1 MFEVFT
7 NSIVYPKNIINYHN
21 KKGGF
26 VFLYILVLVL
36 LMSISTVV
44 FYISNKPSEITTAN
58 SGCEVIENN
67 LVCTGENYD
76 INNKFDVYDFD
87 IYLLEETAEISQIND
102 LGDFALIL
110 QGERLTVVVG
120 DQTVNSLSFL
130 STYNIN
136 TLDEA
141 ISILK
146 FSVISAGITMGI
158 ISNTIILLFI
168 VFISTIPFMRFR
180 SMISYKKIFKML
192 VFAATPMAFL
202 FAVYNLLNFDMFIF
216 FILMLFAYR
225 SVFALQKELHYR
237 VLNKN
242 NDGYVNPQDE
252 EPEDEDSD
260 DYGMEDDE
268 ENQEDDS
275 DDEFKR

>member
-44 FYISNKPSEITTAN
+44 FYISQKPTEITTEN
-58 SGCEVIENN
+58 SGCEVIANN

-76 INNKFDVYDFD
+76 VNNKFDVYDFN
-87 IYLLEETAEISQIND
+87 IYLLEETALISQIGD

-120 DQTVNSLSFL
+120 DQTINSLTFL
-130 STYNIN
+130 STYGID
-136 TLDEA
+136 TLEEA
-141 ISILK
+141 IAILK
-146 FSVISAGITMGI
+146 FSIISAGITMGI

-202 FAVYNLLNFDMFIF
+202 FAVYNLLNFDMIFF

-225 SVFALQKELHYR
+225 SVFALQKELHFR
-237 VLNKN
+237 VLNKSGG
-242 NDGYVNPQDE
+242 GYVNPENDE
-252 EPEDEDSD
+252 TEVTEEVDEN
-260 DYGMEDDE
+260 E
-268 ENQEDDS
+268 EEETEDDS
-275 DDEFKR
+275 DDEFKL

>member
-44 FYISNKPSEITTAN
+44 FYISIKPTEITTLN

-67 LVCTGENYD
+67 LICVGENYD

-87 IYLLEETAEISQIND
+87 VYLLEETAEVSDIND
-102 LGDFALIL
+102 LGDFTLIL
-110 QGERLTVVVG
+110 QGETLTIVVG
-120 DQTVNSLSFL
+120 DQTVNSMNFL
-130 STYNIN
+130 SRYGIS
-136 TLDEA
+136 TLEEA
-141 ISILK
+141 IAILK
-146 FSVISAGITMGI
+146 FSIISAGITMGV

-168 VFISTIPFMRFR
+168 VFISTIPFLRFR

-225 SVFALQKELHYR
+225 SVFALQKELHFR
-237 VLNKN
+237 VLNKSGG
-242 NDGYVNPQDE
+242 GYVNLENDKTE
-252 EPEDEDSD
+252 VTE
-260 DYGMEDDE
+260 EDDE
-268 ENQEDDS
+268 NDEEETEDDS
-275 DDEFKR
+275 DDDFKL